1 MYRLHRFHY
10 TATRRSI
17 TIVRQGEGN
26 LDPTGDTAT
35 LALHALPLGA
45 RPSVAADGAACPGSF
60 DEQHIYRA
68 EIPMYSNRVQIDL

>member
-1 MYRLHRFHY
+1 MV
-10 TATRRSI
+10 A
-17 TIVRQGEGN
+17 
-26 LDPTGDTAT
+26 